1 MTYVAGQEGD
11 VTVVWIAERFREEHR
26 AAIDWLNAST
36 LESFNFFAVEIELL
50 KIGNSAP
57 APRFNVVG
65 KPNEWSR
72 GIARATQRVS
82 DASSNERQRF
92 YIEYWSQFASYLADQ
107 RSPFQ
112 FKGTFKD
119 YWCGIRFG
127 VSGVQFA
134 ATAHRKGLGVELY
147 ISRDDGKA
155 TFRGLEVQKADIE
168 RTFGEPLDW
177 QEMPDKTASR
187 IAIHRAGNP
196 ADERDRSEQ
205 FRWFATKLERFRA
218 AVVDRVRALIA
229 DADAD
234 GNVIN
239 QRGASN

>member
-1 MTYVAGQEGD
+1 
-11 VTVVWIAERFREEHR
+11 
-26 AAIDWLNAST
+26 

-155 TFRGLEVQKADIE
+155 TFRGLEVQKADIAIVHATPP
-168 RTFGEPLDW
+168 RDGTP
-177 QEMPDKTASR
+177 SR
-187 IAIHRAGNP
+187 
-196 ADERDRSEQ
+196 
-205 FRWFATKLERFRA
+205 
-218 AVVDRVRALIA
+218 
-229 DADAD
+229 
-234 GNVIN
+234 
-239 QRGASN
+239 